1 MGAISTQKLQITRT
15 PPQRTTETESHSTLA
30 YTTLCT
36 FTPLLFCLCFCFALF
51 PIQGLCQF
59 GPRSH
64 HRQNMYHQ
72 PEHVGH
78 WEGLEMWLSATTNS
92 ILPKAAEALQH
103 QTQDQLDD
111 NITSIM
117 RQDPSQNYNH
127 KELAKITSS
136 LSHTLIATL
145 KLSDKYAAQR
155 QQELTSAQRR
165 IEQLER
171 EAQVRREGTDEVEQ
185 GADEEINRLKETLEA
200 TGHEMQQLKEDFADR
215 ADKLQY
221 AEKLLEKAKTDF
233 RNKNSRIKALEAH
246 LAESRNEISR
256 LTQQLDY
263 VTEESES
270 FQEELKHAYELRHEP
285 SRTGRAPT
293 APLPSRTKSPVPG
306 LTREHKTEGVMLKQ
320 SPAPSEELYI
330 TTEPEESAAAS
341 RRSSHSLD
349 LKDLD
354 KLARNVS
361 KFNPSVPN
369 SQTVQAY
376 LQDIDFHL
384 EMRPNVTDKDK
395 LYLLRTTSSPEVRS
409 FLDRQPVNTVTDYQR
424 LRKTLIKEFADPES
438 DQGLVAALETRQ
450 GRHDTPQAYYSRLRQ
465 AYFGTRNDSDMEDE
479 LNFKTLFLRNLHP
492 GISHHLGVL
501 ACPRTMNTQQLRDLV
516 QKAYYKQ
523 KMASEKST
531 KTPAVLD
538 FNTQHHELALEGT
551 QRQDSAKPPHRKWNA
566 PPSNRERYSHADTRP
581 KQRYDRW
588 DGPRGRQRSPGRH
601 WDKSGDRSWNQPSS
615 YGNSKGKRQTH
626 PGAVSPR
633 NRRKKSPRFQADRVQ
648 TESTQEQ
655 ETPPHFDS
663 QKLMEMMV
671 KEFFQRKEEDRK
683 WGKKD
688 EPESA
693 WLAVRRNGSDKLN
706 KSAPENSTASP
717 CSQRTVNTLT
727 SDGHETPP
735 ENPATELNT
744 NSTPN
749 TPNHSSVQQTPADET
764 PSSWKCCLSH
774 LPFLRRTPDQVW
786 HPKRF
791 LPNSSPSNDQ
801 NDALTTA
808 GASHEESW
816 TFHALPPNPTVAAVT
831 RRQHATGEHTP
842 ALLHCHT
849 TSVRCWR
856 SPHPHMRIRHYE
868 PWQLTCQTHLN
879 IPFPIRTRTP
889 PLSSTSSTLLTTCCI
904 CQTVSTHM
912 SLSHSLR
919 HSS

>member
-1 MGAISTQKLQITRT
+1 
-15 PPQRTTETESHSTLA
+15 
-30 YTTLCT
+30 
-36 FTPLLFCLCFCFALF
+36 
-51 PIQGLCQF
+51 
-59 GPRSH
+59 
-64 HRQNMYHQ
+64 MYHQ

-233 RNKNSRIKALEAH
+233 RDKNSRIKALEAH

-409 FLDRQPVNTVTDYQR
+409 FLDRQPVNTKTDYQR
-424 LRKTLIKEFADPES
+424 LRKALIKEFADPES

-450 GRHDTPQAYYSRLRQ
+450 GHHDTPQAYYSRLRQ

-523 KMASEKST
+523 KMASEKSA

-601 WDKSGDRSWNQPSS
+601 WDKSWDRSWNQPSS

-683 WGKKD
+683 WEKKD
-688 EPESA
+688 EPE
-693 WLAVRRNGSDKLN
+693 LA
-706 KSAPENSTASP
+706 
-717 CSQRTVNTLT
+717 
-727 SDGHETPP
+727 
-735 ENPATELNT
+735 
-744 NSTPN
+744 
-749 TPNHSSVQQTPADET
+749 
-764 PSSWKCCLSH
+764 
-774 LPFLRRTPDQVW
+774 
-786 HPKRF
+786 
-791 LPNSSPSNDQ
+791 
-801 NDALTTA
+801 
-808 GASHEESW
+808 
-816 TFHALPPNPTVAAVT
+816 
-831 RRQHATGEHTP
+831 
-842 ALLHCHT
+842 
-849 TSVRCWR
+849 
-856 SPHPHMRIRHYE
+856 
-868 PWQLTCQTHLN
+868 
-879 IPFPIRTRTP
+879 
-889 PLSSTSSTLLTTCCI
+889 
-904 CQTVSTHM
+904 
-912 SLSHSLR
+912 
-919 HSS
+919 

>member
-1 MGAISTQKLQITRT
+1 
-15 PPQRTTETESHSTLA
+15 
-30 YTTLCT
+30 
-36 FTPLLFCLCFCFALF
+36 
-51 PIQGLCQF
+51 
-59 GPRSH
+59 
-64 HRQNMYHQ
+64 
-72 PEHVGH
+72 
-78 WEGLEMWLSATTNS
+78 
-92 ILPKAAEALQH
+92 
-103 QTQDQLDD
+103 
-111 NITSIM
+111 
-117 RQDPSQNYNH
+117 
-127 KELAKITSS
+127 
-136 LSHTLIATL
+136 
-145 KLSDKYAAQR
+145 
-155 QQELTSAQRR
+155 
-165 IEQLER
+165 
-171 EAQVRREGTDEVEQ
+171 
-185 GADEEINRLKETLEA
+185 
-200 TGHEMQQLKEDFADR
+200 
-215 ADKLQY
+215 
-221 AEKLLEKAKTDF
+221 
-233 RNKNSRIKALEAH
+233 
-246 LAESRNEISR
+246 
-256 LTQQLDY
+256 
-263 VTEESES
+263 
-270 FQEELKHAYELRHEP
+270 
-285 SRTGRAPT
+285 
-293 APLPSRTKSPVPG
+293 
-306 LTREHKTEGVMLKQ
+306 
-320 SPAPSEELYI
+320 
-330 TTEPEESAAAS
+330 
-341 RRSSHSLD
+341 
-349 LKDLD
+349 
-354 KLARNVS
+354 
-361 KFNPSVPN
+361 
-369 SQTVQAY
+369 
-376 LQDIDFHL
+376 
-384 EMRPNVTDKDK
+384 MRPNVTDKDK

-409 FLDRQPVNTVTDYQR
+409 FLDRQPVNTKTDYQR
-424 LRKTLIKEFADPES
+424 LRKALIKEFADPES

-683 WGKKD
+683 WEKKD

-842 ALLHCHT
+842 ALLHYHT

-868 PWQLTCQTHLN
+868 PWQLTCQNHVTH
-879 IPFPIRTRTP
+879 P
-889 PLSSTSSTLLTTCCI
+889 PSSASSTLSTTCCI
-904 CQTVSTHM
+904 CKTVSTHM

>member
-145 KLSDKYAAQR
+145 KLSDKHAAQR

-171 EAQVRREGTDEVEQ
+171 ERQEGT
-185 GADEEINRLKETLEA
+185 DEEINRLKETLEA
-200 TGHEMQQLKEDFADR
+200 TSHEMQQLKEDFADR

-233 RNKNSRIKALEAH
+233 RDKNSRIKALEAH

-270 FQEELKHAYELRHEP
+270 FQEDLKHAYELRREP
-285 SRTGRAPT
+285 SRTGRAPA

-354 KLARNVS
+354 KLARNVR

-409 FLDRQPVNTVTDYQR
+409 FLDRQPVNTKTDYQR
-424 LRKTLIKEFADPES
+424 LRKALIKEFADPES

-551 QRQDSAKPPHRKWNA
+551 QRQDSAKPPHREWNA
-566 PPSNRERYSHADTRP
+566 LPSNRERDSHADTRP
-581 KQRYDRW
+581 EQRYDRW
-588 DGPRGRQRSPGRH
+588 DEPCGRQRSPGRH
-601 WDKSGDRSWNQPSS
+601 WEKWSHENQW
-615 YGNSKGKRQTH
+615 
-626 PGAVSPR
+626 
-633 NRRKKSPRFQADRVQ
+633 
-648 TESTQEQ
+648 E
-655 ETPPHFDS
+655 
-663 QKLMEMMV
+663 
-671 KEFFQRKEEDRK
+671 KE
-683 WGKKD
+683 D

-749 TPNHSSVQQTPADET
+749 TPNHSSIQQTPADET
-764 PSSWKCCLSH
+764 PQVPESAVSATCHSSGEHQIRSDIQTFPPKLQPLKW
-774 LPFLRRTPDQVW
+774 
-786 HPKRF
+786 PKRCPHHSRCITWRVLDLSCPPTQPYSGSSNPPPARHWRAHPCPPA
-791 LPNSSPSNDQ
+791 LPYHLSSLLTISSPSHADSS
-801 NDALTTA
+801 LRTMTA
-808 GASHEESW
+808 
-816 TFHALPPNPTVAAVT
+816 
-831 RRQHATGEHTP
+831 
-842 ALLHCHT
+842 
-849 TSVRCWR
+849 
-856 SPHPHMRIRHYE
+856 HMSK
-868 PWQLTCQTHLN
+868 PCN
-879 IPFPIRTRTP
+879 
-889 PLSSTSSTLLTTCCI
+889 TSSELRKLHSVDYMLHLQDGVHTYVPQPLTAPQLVVPHGQRGSTLTHAHDAPWWVASANRQIQTTDRKRGKIRPTDTDRQPYAPHKHNYCHFRK
-904 CQTVSTHM
+904 TYSNHA
-912 SLSHSLR
+912 
-919 HSS
+919 

>member
-1 MGAISTQKLQITRT
+1 
-15 PPQRTTETESHSTLA
+15 
-30 YTTLCT
+30 
-36 FTPLLFCLCFCFALF
+36 
-51 PIQGLCQF
+51 
-59 GPRSH
+59 
-64 HRQNMYHQ
+64 
-72 PEHVGH
+72 
-78 WEGLEMWLSATTNS
+78 
-92 ILPKAAEALQH
+92 
-103 QTQDQLDD
+103 
-111 NITSIM
+111 
-117 RQDPSQNYNH
+117 
-127 KELAKITSS
+127 
-136 LSHTLIATL
+136 
-145 KLSDKYAAQR
+145 
-155 QQELTSAQRR
+155 
-165 IEQLER
+165 
-171 EAQVRREGTDEVEQ
+171 
-185 GADEEINRLKETLEA
+185 
-200 TGHEMQQLKEDFADR
+200 
-215 ADKLQY
+215 
-221 AEKLLEKAKTDF
+221 
-233 RNKNSRIKALEAH
+233 
-246 LAESRNEISR
+246 
-256 LTQQLDY
+256 
-263 VTEESES
+263 
-270 FQEELKHAYELRHEP
+270 
-285 SRTGRAPT
+285 
-293 APLPSRTKSPVPG
+293 
-306 LTREHKTEGVMLKQ
+306 
-320 SPAPSEELYI
+320 
-330 TTEPEESAAAS
+330 
-341 RRSSHSLD
+341 
-349 LKDLD
+349 
-354 KLARNVS
+354 
-361 KFNPSVPN
+361 
-369 SQTVQAY
+369 
-376 LQDIDFHL
+376 
-384 EMRPNVTDKDK
+384 
-395 LYLLRTTSSPEVRS
+395 
-409 FLDRQPVNTVTDYQR
+409 
-424 LRKTLIKEFADPES
+424 
-438 DQGLVAALETRQ
+438 
-450 GRHDTPQAYYSRLRQ
+450 
-465 AYFGTRNDSDMEDE
+465 
-479 LNFKTLFLRNLHP
+479 
-492 GISHHLGVL
+492 
-501 ACPRTMNTQQLRDLV
+501 MNTQQLRDLV

-801 NDALTTA
+801 NDALTIA

-842 ALLHCHT
+842 ALLHYHT

-868 PWQLTCQTHLN
+868 PWQLTCQNHDN
-879 IPFPIRTRTP
+879 
-889 PLSSTSSTLLTTCCI
+889 TSSELRKLHSVDYMLHLQDGVHTYVPEPLTAPQLVVPHGQRGSTWTHAHDAPWWVASANRQI
-904 CQTVSTHM
+904 QTTDRKRGRIRPTDTDRQPYAPHK
-912 SLSHSLR
+912 HSYCHFR
-919 HSS
+919 KTYSNHA

>member
-1 MGAISTQKLQITRT
+1 
-15 PPQRTTETESHSTLA
+15 
-30 YTTLCT
+30 
-36 FTPLLFCLCFCFALF
+36 
-51 PIQGLCQF
+51 
-59 GPRSH
+59 
-64 HRQNMYHQ
+64 MYHQ

-200 TGHEMQQLKEDFADR
+200 TSHEMQQLKEDFADC

-233 RNKNSRIKALEAH
+233 RDKNSRIKALEAH

-306 LTREHKTEGVMLKQ
+306 LTREHKTEGVVLKQ

-354 KLARNVS
+354 KLARNVG

-409 FLDRQPVNTVTDYQR
+409 FLDRQPVNTKTDYQR
-424 LRKTLIKEFADPES
+424 LRKALIKEFADPES

-523 KMASEKST
+523 KMASEKSA

-551 QRQDSAKPPHRKWNA
+551 QRQDSAKPPHREWNA
-566 PPSNRERYSHADTRP
+566 LPSNRERDSHADTRP
-581 KQRYDRW
+581 EQRYDRW
-588 DGPRGRQRSPGRH
+588 DEPRGRQRSPGRH
-601 WDKSGDRSWNQPSS
+601 WEKSWDQARSHENQW
-615 YGNSKGKRQTH
+615 
-626 PGAVSPR
+626 
-633 NRRKKSPRFQADRVQ
+633 
-648 TESTQEQ
+648 E
-655 ETPPHFDS
+655 
-663 QKLMEMMV
+663 
-671 KEFFQRKEEDRK
+671 KEE
-683 WGKKD
+683 
-688 EPESA
+688 EPDSA
-693 WLAVRRNGSDKLN
+693 WLAVRRKGSDKLN
-706 KSAPENSTASP
+706 KSAVEDSTVSP
-717 CSQRTVNTLT
+717 HSQRTVNTLT

-749 TPNHSSVQQTPADET
+749 TPNHSSIQQTPADET
-764 PSSWKCCLSH
+764 PQVPESAVSVTCHSS
-774 LPFLRRTPDQVW
+774 
-786 HPKRF
+786 
-791 LPNSSPSNDQ
+791 
-801 NDALTTA
+801 
-808 GASHEESW
+808 
-816 TFHALPPNPTVAAVT
+816 
-831 RRQHATGEHTP
+831 GEHQIRSDILNVSSQTP
-842 ALLHCHT
+842 APQMT
-849 TSVRCWR
+849 KTMP
-856 SPHPHMRIRHYE
+856 SPQQVHHMKSPGPFMPSHPTLQ
-868 PWQLTCQTHLN
+868 WQQ
-879 IPFPIRTRTP
+879 
-889 PLSSTSSTLLTTCCI
+889 
-904 CQTVSTHM
+904 
-912 SLSHSLR
+912 
-919 HSS
+919 